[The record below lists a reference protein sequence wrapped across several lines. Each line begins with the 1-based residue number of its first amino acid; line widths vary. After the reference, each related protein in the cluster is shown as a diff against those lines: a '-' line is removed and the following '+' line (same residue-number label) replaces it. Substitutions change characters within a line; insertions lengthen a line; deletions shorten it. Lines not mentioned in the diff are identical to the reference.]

1 MAKAELTTTTFFLSF
16 SCCIIHDIIENF
28 GSLFRCLTAIQ
39 VNVPITGESEAF
51 GSINLFVVTRCYLK
65 FIRQRNF
72 IISVQ
77 AMNNGKFG
85 FYFPDK
91 YKYRG
96 VITEDCKLPKVDKPV
111 ILDLLTGRAY

>member
-1 MAKAELTTTTFFLSF
+1 MNGKSRINYYYIFLSF

-85 FYFPDK
+85 FTFL
-91 YKYRG
+91 
-96 VITEDCKLPKVDKPV
+96 ISISIE
-111 ILDLLTGRAY
+111 A